1 MKEGGLDGL
10 PHLQYT
16 NFQGLSDKKSVIVSP
31 VFTVYTLNKG
41 EIKTVSVL
49 KRLPNYLVPWR
60 SLNWQKGW
68 GRENSFGCIH
78 KLGCDNEEAP
88 TIL

>member
-16 NFQGLSDKKSVIVSP
+16 NFQGLSDKKSVIVGP
-31 VFTVYTLNKG
+31 AFTVYTLNKE
-41 EIKTVSVL
+41 EIKTVSFL

-60 SLNWQKGW
+60 SLNWQKRW
-68 GRENSFGCIH
+68 GRETSFGCMH
-78 KLGCDNEEAP
+78 KLVCNNEEAP